1 MEEKNTK
8 PIWDLFNRLGP
19 ISNHHYSDIVKLLFI
34 KYIAKYP
41 DEFMH
46 NMNSADSLKT
56 LLEFTRKYDAARSG
70 DNCLTKEDLGAAL
83 RSIDTGLSNIQSDVK
98 LYDIVEDIPYFFDQR
113 TQSMVIGLL
122 DNIVIDNNRENWKT
136 LLEHLLNYS
145 QMMLGKFSDE
155 ASTPFSVRDIAYN
168 LLNISNYEKVLNCYC
183 GYSSFLLG
191 DIKPSKY
198 IGYDTNSNTALVSL
212 ITSIFLKVESE
223 IYNKDFLY
231 ANTHEVADKVFA
243 DAPIGLKRDIHT
255 LQERYKINTKD
266 VDILTIYKAIDSLK
280 DNGVAVCAVP
290 GKVLFSQSKAGEAL
304 RNMLL
309 NNGLKAVIMLPALW
323 SRTLI
328 NTNMLLIDKSYNGD
342 VMFVKTDNLGYREKR
357 TTSLSK
363 EDIKTI
369 VHSVNNEVEGISKL
383 VNKQQIVKEATLMP
397 TAYLTNTSKKNVRS
411 VQEIDEELKDLYAEL
426 KKNIKE

>member
-1 MEEKNTK
+1 MEDKVNK
-8 PIWDLFNRLGP
+8 SIWGLITRLSPLSANVYG
-19 ISNHHYSDIVKLLFI
+19 DIIKLLFI

-46 NMNSADSLKT
+46 NLNSADYLKT

-70 DNCLTKEDLGAAL
+70 DNCLTKEDLGAVL
-83 RSIDTGLSNIQSDVK
+83 RSIDTGLSNMQTDVR

-113 TQSMVIGLL
+113 TQSMIMNLL
-122 DNIVIDNNRENWKT
+122 DNITIYNNQESWKT
-136 LLEHLLNYS
+136 LLDLLLTHS
-145 QMMLGKFSDE
+145 QMIQGKFSDE
-155 ASTPFSVRDIAYN
+155 TSTPVSVRNIAYN

-183 GYSSFLLG
+183 GYSSLLLG
-191 DIKPSKY
+191 DIKPGKY
-198 IGYDTNSNTALVSL
+198 IGYDTNNNAALISL
-212 ITSIFLKVESE
+212 ITSIILKVESE

-231 ANTHEVADKVFA
+231 ADTHDVADKVFA
-243 DAPIGLKRDIHT
+243 DAPIGLKRDVHT
-255 LQERYKINTKD
+255 LQEKYQINTKD
-266 VDILTIYKAIDSLK
+266 VDILTIYQAIDSLK
-280 DNGVAVCAVP
+280 DNGVAVCVVP
-290 GKVLFSQSKAGEAL
+290 GKVLFSQSKTGETL

-323 SRTLI
+323 SRTFI

-342 VMFVKTDNLGYREKR
+342 VMFVKADNLGYKEKR
-357 TTSLSK
+357 STSLSQ
-363 EDIKTI
+363 EDIKKI

-411 VQEIDEELKDLYAEL
+411 VQEIDEELKALYAEL